1 MDEQFFMYYEEVDLC
16 YRIKRTGMRIVYIP
30 EIEITHLGG
39 CSAGQIPADK
49 RIMAMNSLLIFFKKH
64 RGKFATGIFS
74 FFFKPALAAQ
84 DIFNMTSGIVE
95 YLFAIMLFNKKR
107 REKSVRKIKKSI
119 KLLSKYSWCSL
130 YKV

>member
-1 MDEQFFMYYEEVDLC
+1 
-16 YRIKRTGMRIVYIP
+16 
-30 EIEITHLGG
+30 
-39 CSAGQIPADK
+39 
-49 RIMAMNSLLIFFKKH
+49 
-64 RGKFATGIFS
+64 
-74 FFFKPALAAQ
+74 
-84 DIFNMTSGIVE
+84 MTSGIVE